1 MLFSN
6 QSYPSLAMDEI
17 MDIFGTSDD
26 CVFNPIDFGKG
37 VSSFNPLEHVDVE
50 LSSSCLAEYVPY
62 GDIKGLMSLRK
73 AICRYYQNNFDYDL
87 SLERVCIT
95 DGAPGAL
102 MIAFAILL
110 EDGGEIILPESCYP
124 VYHVLTK
131 ILKAQF
137 QLVPVKNNFCIDVE
151 KLPDLISNKTRAI
164 LINSPS
170 NPHGACLSLK
180 ELEAIGSLGVPVIFD
195 EVYQSLSLSDEVIP
209 SAINFSKGHF
219 LVNSFSK
226 SLAIAGFR
234 LGYLIVPEEKVQVMT
249 NVKAILNMCTSL
261 PSQLLTEC
269 LLQHWDKLLKKHRA
283 MLRQN
288 WSIFQ
293 HTINALGLKLRSQP
307 KAGFFAL
314 VDVADVHQDSI
325 EISRELARYY
335 ALASVP
341 GIDFQDS
348 NHNFLRLNFACD
360 SDQIKLGLFRL
371 AQYLKF
377 ARKGLM
383 PESLIAKT

>member
-1 MLFSN
+1 M
-6 QSYPSLAMDEI
+6 
-17 MDIFGTSDD
+17 
-26 CVFNPIDFGKG
+26 
-37 VSSFNPLEHVDVE
+37 
-50 LSSSCLAEYVPY
+50 
-62 GDIKGLMSLRK
+62 
-73 AICRYYQNNFDYDL
+73 
-87 SLERVCIT
+87 
-95 DGAPGAL
+95 
-102 MIAFAILL
+102 
-110 EDGGEIILPESCYP
+110 
-124 VYHVLTK
+124 
-131 ILKAQF
+131 
-137 QLVPVKNNFCIDVE
+137 E